1 MMHPGIQTERTPEKP
16 AYIMA
21 ATGRVVTFQALNEKS
36 NQGAQLF
43 RFLGLIPG
51 DHIALCMENSEH
63 YLQICWAA
71 QRAGL
76 HYTCISSRL
85 TPPEVVYIVDNCDA
99 KVLIGSDAKR
109 DVTTDLFEAC
119 PKLIACYLVGGT
131 SNSIECWEETIAA
144 HPNTAIPDEIEGAL
158 MQYSSGITGS
168 PKGIK
173 RP

>member
-1 MMHPGIQTERTPEKP
+1 
-16 AYIMA
+16 
-21 ATGRVVTFQALNEKS
+21 
-36 NQGAQLF
+36 
-43 RFLGLIPG
+43 
-51 DHIALCMENSEH
+51 
-63 YLQICWAA
+63 
-71 QRAGL
+71 
-76 HYTCISSRL
+76 
-85 TPPEVVYIVDNCDA
+85 VVYIVDNCDA